1 VQRQRWFEIHDSRW
15 FPGFLRDLVTEAL
28 ESIWNRNGTYRPIAG
43 RLREALRQAGTT
55 DVVDLCSG
63 GGGPWTGLYDEVA
76 GGGPLTV
83 RLTDRSPHAGLVE
96 SGAGLRGGLVAE
108 AQMVDATCVP
118 EGLRGFRTVFS
129 AFHHFDP
136 EVARAM
142 LADAFRRREGIGV
155 FEAARPTLRTVVAVA
170 AVPFL
175 ALRAAAVARPVR
187 WSRLVWTFVLPV
199 VPVVLWVDGVLSCL
213 RSYSLNDLREL
224 TAGLEAADYR
234 WQVGE
239 EPGMVPIAFVLGGPV
254 GEAPV
259 DQR

>member
-1 VQRQRWFEIHDSRW
+1 
-15 FPGFLRDLVTEAL
+15 
-28 ESIWNRNGTYRPIAG
+28 
-43 RLREALRQAGTT
+43 
-55 DVVDLCSG
+55 
-63 GGGPWTGLYDEVA
+63 
-76 GGGPLTV
+76 
-83 RLTDRSPHAGLVE
+83 
-96 SGAGLRGGLVAE
+96 
-108 AQMVDATCVP
+108 
-118 EGLRGFRTVFS
+118 
-129 AFHHFDP
+129 
-136 EVARAM
+136 
-142 LADAFRRREGIGV
+142 
-155 FEAARPTLRTVVAVA
+155 
-170 AVPFL
+170 
-175 ALRAAAVARPVR
+175 VR

>member
-1 VQRQRWFEIHDSRW
+1 VRRQQWFEIHDSRW

-63 GGGPWTGLYDEVA
+63 GGGPWPGLYDEVA
-76 GGGPLTV
+76 AGGPLTV
-83 RLTDRSPHAGLVE
+83 RLTDRMPNAGLVE
-96 SGAGLRGGLVAE
+96 RGAGPRDGLIAE
-108 AQMVDATCVP
+108 AQTVDATCVP
-118 EGLRGFRTVFS
+118 ERLRGFRTVFS

-136 EVARAM
+136 EAARAM
-142 LADAFRRREGIGV
+142 LADAFRRREGIGI
-155 FEAARPTLRTVVAVA
+155 FEVARPTLRAVVTVF

-175 ALRAAAVARPVR
+175 ALRAAAMARPVR
-187 WSRLVWTFVLPV
+187 WSRLVWTFVLPL
-199 VPVVLWVDGVLSCL
+199 VPVVLFVDGVLSCL

-224 TAGLEAADYR
+224 TAEFEAADYQ

-239 EPGMVPIAFVLGGPV
+239 EAGLAQIAFLLGGPP
-254 GEAPV
+254 GERPRV
-259 DQR
+259 QG

>member
-1 VQRQRWFEIHDSRW
+1 
-15 FPGFLRDLVTEAL
+15 
-28 ESIWNRNGTYRPIAG
+28 
-43 RLREALRQAGTT
+43 
-55 DVVDLCSG
+55 
-63 GGGPWTGLYDEVA
+63 
-76 GGGPLTV
+76 
-83 RLTDRSPHAGLVE
+83 
-96 SGAGLRGGLVAE
+96 
-108 AQMVDATCVP
+108 
-118 EGLRGFRTVFS
+118 VFS

-136 EVARAM
+136 GVARAM
-142 LADAFRRREGIGV
+142 LADAFRRRAGIGV